1 MNCAAVTIGTLLV
14 HTGGM
19 ANGPSAYFQFWEH
32 FDDRA
37 GSWRDGGPR
46 LDLFDD
52 MTAVQRRRAEHEL
65 LHRLARDP
73 TTDGWVL
80 DALGTLRSEEAVPL
94 LRELVRGPV
103 AEDAAIALWRIS
115 RWRGAVRVLDRVIK
129 ARRERGERPPT
140 LTRRL
145 DAARYLAEIG
155 SPRARAAL
163 VEVAVDGKVPI
174 RLQRIIEGLLT

>member
-1 MNCAAVTIGTLLV
+1 
-14 HTGGM
+14 M
-19 ANGPSAYFQFWEH
+19 ASGPSAYFQFWEH

-46 LDLFDD
+46 VDLLDA

-80 DALGTLRSEEAVPL
+80 DALGALRSEEALPMLRDL
-94 LRELVRGPV
+94 LRGPV

-115 RWRGAVRVLDRVIK
+115 RWRGAVRVLDRVIR
-129 ARRERGERPPT
+129 AQRDRGERPPT
-140 LTRRL
+140 LMRRL
-145 DAARYLAEIG
+145 EAARYLAEIG

-163 VEVAVDGKVPI
+163 VEVAADSNAPL
-174 RLQRIIEGLLT
+174 RLQKTIEGLLT